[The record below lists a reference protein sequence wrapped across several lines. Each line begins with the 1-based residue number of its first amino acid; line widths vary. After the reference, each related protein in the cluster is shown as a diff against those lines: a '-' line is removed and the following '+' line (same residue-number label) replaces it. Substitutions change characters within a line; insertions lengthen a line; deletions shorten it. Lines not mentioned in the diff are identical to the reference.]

1 MTRHLQ
7 ERLREETKRLRNEQW
22 DKTINDL
29 QEKYREPQ
37 QFWKAVRRPMG
48 TDKDRQK
55 RSDIYILDAN
65 GRKRQADEEKH
76 FVVRFGINIFRI
88 TDEEYLKF

>member
-1 MTRHLQ
+1 MIRHLQ

-65 GRKRQADEEKH
+65 GQKKRQ
-76 FVVRFGINIFRI
+76 
-88 TDEEYLKF
+88 TDEEREQTLRQIWNKYI